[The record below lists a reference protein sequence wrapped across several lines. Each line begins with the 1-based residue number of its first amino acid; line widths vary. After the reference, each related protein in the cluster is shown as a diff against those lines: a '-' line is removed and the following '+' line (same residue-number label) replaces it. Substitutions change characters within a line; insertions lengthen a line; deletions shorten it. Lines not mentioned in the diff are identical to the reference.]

1 MVALSPEKPPSH
13 LHPTPIDGRKPPEV
27 SRDVDQL
34 SLRRSQSCWL
44 LRLTS
49 GLQTPDNPSLLLILG
64 RFAMH
69 PRGHSSGCWVLN
81 PLLVLGF
88 HSQPSGLKENFPTT
102 TEGTGA
108 ERGFQSGFWKRCGV
122 TVGRPPGQ
130 WGQTTGVT
138 AQGGSGDSTRGRM
151 GS

>member
-1 MVALSPEKPPSH
+1 M
-13 LHPTPIDGRKPPEV
+13 
-27 SRDVDQL
+27 DQL

-49 GLQTPDNPSLLLILG
+49 GLQIPDNTSLLLILG
-64 RFAMH
+64 RSAVH

-102 TEGTGA
+102 REGTGA
-108 ERGFQSGFWKRCGV
+108 ERGFQSGFWKGCGV

-138 AQGGSGDSTRGRM
+138 AQGGSGDSARGRM